1 MKNKKTYILALAMLT
16 TIVSNA
22 NGNLTSDPVDNINKT
37 TITLNN
43 VKQGNQ
49 LLIKDSHGV
58 VIYKETI
65 KTAGTYSKGFDLRA
79 LPDGHYSFELE
90 KDIEIKS
97 IPFKVDAKNVILN
110 NEEPTIYKPFV
121 TSKNDCI
128 YLTKLALNNEPLD
141 VKIYNDNEELIYS
154 EEIKNTKTIEKAYKL
169 SSKGNYKIV
178 LSSNGRAYYEY
189 IKL

>member
-1 MKNKKTYILALAMLT
+1 MKNKKTYIIALAMLT

-22 NGNLTSDPVDNINKT
+22 SGNFTSDPVNTINKT

-49 LLIKDSHGV
+49 LLIKDNHGI
-58 VIYKETI
+58 VIYKEKI
-65 KTAGTYSKGFDLRA
+65 KTAGTYSKGFDLTA
-79 LPDGHYSFELE
+79 LPDGHYVFELE
-90 KDIEIKS
+90 QDIEIKS
-97 IPFKVDAKNVILN
+97 IPFKVDSKNVIVN
-110 NEEPTIYKPFV
+110 NEESTIYKPFV
-121 TSKNDCI
+121 TSKNNYI

-141 VKIYNDNEELIYS
+141 VKIYNESEELLYS
-154 EEIKNTKTIEKAYKL
+154 EQIRNTKTIEKAYKL

-178 LSSNGRAYYEY
+178 LSANGREYYEY